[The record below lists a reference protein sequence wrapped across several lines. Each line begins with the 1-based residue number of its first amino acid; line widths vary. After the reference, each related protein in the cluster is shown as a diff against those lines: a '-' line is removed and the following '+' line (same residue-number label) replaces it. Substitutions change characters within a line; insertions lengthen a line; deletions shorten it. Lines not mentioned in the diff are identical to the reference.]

1 MADLAHIKMESA
13 NGSSNGSNGSA
24 TDLKEL
30 IAKSNDKTR
39 SMIEQ
44 GGDSTDKFILFKK
57 KPRH

>member
-13 NGSSNGSNGSA
+13 NGSSNGSNGSSA

-44 GGDSTDKFILFKK
+44 GQNSTD
-57 KPRH
+57 

>member
-13 NGSSNGSNGSA
+13 NGSSNGSSA

-44 GGDSTDKFILFKK
+44 GQNSTD
-57 KPRH
+57 